1 MLIFE
6 NPLGSSINSSLN
18 SLMNGGKTIMKT
30 VNIMN
35 DIDIRTINKAINL
48 GSFKNFWTWL
58 HKLQTTFDMTNEQ
71 IINRKKSLNVH
82 IINKLIKTT
91 VNL

>member
-48 GSFKNFWTWL
+48 GSFKNF
-58 HKLQTTFDMTNEQ
+58 
-71 IINRKKSLNVH
+71 
-82 IINKLIKTT
+82 
-91 VNL
+91 

>member
-1 MLIFE
+1 MLILE

-35 DIDIRTINKAINL
+35 DETILFGA
-48 GSFKNFWTWL
+48 
-58 HKLQTTFDMTNEQ
+58 Q
-71 IINRKKSLNVH
+71 
-82 IINKLIKTT
+82 
-91 VNL
+91 